1 LKQEKNKNSARQDL
15 VLSGVDKSLQLL
27 EQSLDVVDLAIDSGV
42 TIHTALSRMLKIC
55 TATAAGSK
63 PEENEYKT
71 LKASCLQSVAIY
83 EAALAKSPISK
94 PADSAVKIRDMH
106 INVRFTL
113 PDFASLA
120 RPIYSSHLSSET
132 PSQVE
137 LTEFIGSRERR
148 RLNNNAT
155 VQGIRIFARYPDDL
169 SLNPHKAINSLS
181 PITGTRVGIIGNAVS
196 GITATCG
203 QGAPLSIGELAINA
217 VDIPASDGSAEG
229 LVEAIN
235 TSSGKHYTH
244 AILSEDNKLSL
255 YRPDGESIR
264 LAIRSQTAA
273 LVSGF
278 SMGVKLCPPRTMG
291 IPMWIYS
298 VGAMNKSA
306 PEAVAV
312 HFDSTGTGLALTG
325 KSVCEV
331 SLQRCDWLNFDS
343 LDSNNARLVAA
354 LLDNLKQ
361 LLRQQGIRLQKQIRS
376 ALSQLES
383 YTASDLNTDAL
394 FLRLR
399 ELEVR
404 MSSSLFV

>member
-1 LKQEKNKNSARQDL
+1 
-15 VLSGVDKSLQLL
+15 
-27 EQSLDVVDLAIDSGV
+27 
-42 TIHTALSRMLKIC
+42 MLKIC

-63 PEENEYKT
+63 PAEKEYET
-71 LKASCLQSVAIY
+71 LKASCLQSVAAY
-83 EAALAKSPISK
+83 EAALAQSPITK
-94 PADSAVKIRDMH
+94 PADSAVKISDMQ

-132 PSQVE
+132 PSQIE
-137 LTEFIGSRERR
+137 LTEYIGSRGRR
-148 RLNNNAT
+148 RLNNSAT

-196 GITATCG
+196 GITAAGG
-203 QGAPLSIGELAINA
+203 QGAPLTIGEVAINT

-229 LVEAIN
+229 LVQAIN
-235 TSSGKHYTH
+235 DTSDKHHTH
-244 AILSEDNKLSL
+244 AILSEDRKLSL

-264 LAIRSQTAA
+264 LAVRSQTASV
-273 LVSGF
+273 VSGF

-298 VGAMNKSA
+298 VGATNKSA
-306 PEAVAV
+306 PEAVEV
-312 HFDSTGTGLALTG
+312 RFDSTKTGLALTG
-325 KSVCEV
+325 KSVSEV
-331 SLQRCDWLNFDS
+331 SLQRCDWLNLGC

-376 ALSQLES
+376 ALGQLEN
-383 YTASDLNTDAL
+383 YTTDGIDAAGL
-394 FLRLR
+394 FVRLR
-399 ELEVR
+399 DLEAR